1 MISEPGPD
9 QPYRPVTF
17 IRGAQSSGQ
26 FPVGGWDWERQVH
39 AEAPDGSDRAAVRR
53 VNLAA
58 FPTPNEAD
66 LVDALRQDPEAW
78 LPELS
83 VVALDPDG
91 GVVGHALLTRCHVD
105 GVPAL
110 ALAPVAV
117 LPAWQRQGAGAAM
130 IRALLT
136 AAHAAGEQLVLVL
149 GHPAYYPRFGFVPAS
164 GYGIRPPFA
173 VPDEA
178 MMALALDP
186 GRPVPGG
193 SIRYAPA
200 FGD

>member
-1 MISEPGPD
+1 MAEMISASGPD
-9 QPYRPVTF
+9 QPNRPLSLIEEGFAGST
-17 IRGAQSSGQ
+17 A
-26 FPVGGWDWERQVH
+26 PGWAVA
-39 AEAPDGSDRAAVRR
+39 AEEPDGSERAAVRR

-66 LVDALRQDPEAW
+66 LVDALREDAEAW
-78 LPELS
+78 LPQYS
-83 VVALDPDG
+83 VVAFAPDDEI
-91 GVVGHALLTRCHVD
+91 VGHALLTRCHVD

-130 IRALLT
+130 TRALLAT
-136 AAHAAGEQLVLVL
+136 AHAAGEQLVLVL

-164 GYGIRPPFA
+164 GYGIRPPFE

-193 SIRYAPA
+193 SIRYATA
-200 FGD
+200 FGA

>member
-1 MISEPGPD
+1 MAQMISPQGPD
-9 QPYRPVTF
+9 QPYRPSDSA
-17 IRGAQSSGQ
+17 GALSGSAA
-26 FPVGGWDWERQVH
+26 FAWAVRP
-39 AEAPDGSDRAAVRR
+39 EAPDDSEITAVRR

-66 LVDALRQDPEAW
+66 LVDALRQDHAAW
-78 LPELS
+78 APGFS
-83 VVALDPDG
+83 VVATAPDG
-91 GVVGHALLTRCHVD
+91 EVVGHALLTRCHVS

-117 LPAWQRQGAGAAM
+117 LPAWQRRGAGTAM
-130 IRALLT
+130 IHALLDT
-136 AAHAAGEQLVLVL
+136 AHAAGEQLVLVL

-164 GYGIRPPFA
+164 GYGIKPPFE

-178 MMALALDP
+178 MLALALDP

-193 SIRYAPA
+193 AIRYAPA